1 MQQKRVFRYNASTI
15 TNNHMQELKKAAE
28 QLRQLAEK
36 VTTFQT
42 VSRSLRDGNNGF
54 FTKKMKQFKQ
64 RLLAD
69 LKRESK

>member
-1 MQQKRVFRYNASTI
+1 
-15 TNNHMQELKKAAE
+15 MQELQKEAD
-28 QLRQLAEK
+28 QLKQLAEK

-42 VSRSLRDGNNGF
+42 VSKNLRDGNNGVF
-54 FTKKMKQFKQ
+54 LKDMKQFKQ